1 MADRARGEPRY
12 PVRVVVARTGLSA
25 DVLRAWERRYGAV
38 QPQRSSGG
46 HRLYS
51 DVDVARLTIMQRAT
65 LAGHSISEIAP
76 LDLLALEALLDG
88 PARAPAGWP
97 PEAVEA
103 LVASSLTATQR
114 LDAAAL
120 EAALKRGAL
129 ALGGTALVDAVV
141 PRFLHRVGERW
152 RDGTL
157 SPAHEHLAS
166 AAVRRVLAWVADGY
180 TAGPRAPRLVVATP
194 AGELHEFGALLVA
207 TAAAEEGW
215 RVVYLGAS
223 LPAAHVAEA
232 ATQVG
237 ARAVALSAIC
247 IDGATVLD
255 ATRATARALPVG
267 TTLFAGG
274 AAAERH
280 GEMLRPAGV
289 RVLPDISA
297 LRRALRA
304 LRAHASSVPAEA
316 AVDSAVVDG

>member
-1 MADRARGEPRY
+1 MADQARGEPRY
-12 PVRVVVARTGLSA
+12 PVRIVVARTGLSA

-46 HRLYS
+46 QRLYS
-51 DVDVARLTIMQRAT
+51 DADVARLTLMRRAT

-76 LDLLALEALLDG
+76 LDLLALEALLEE
-88 PARAPAGWP
+88 PARTPAGPP
-97 PEAVEA
+97 PEAAES
-103 LVASSLTATQR
+103 LVASALAATQR

-120 EAALKRGAL
+120 EATLRRGAL
-129 ALGGTALVDAVV
+129 ALGGTALVDDVV
-141 PRFLHRVGERW
+141 PRFLRRVGERW
-152 RDGTL
+152 HDGTL

-223 LPAAHVAEA
+223 LPAAHVADA
-232 ATQVG
+232 AAQVG
-237 ARAVALSAIC
+237 ARAVALSAIYLG
-247 IDGATVLD
+247 GASALD
-255 ATRATARALPVG
+255 AVRDTARALPVG
-267 TTLFAGG
+267 TALLAGG
-274 AAAERH
+274 AVAERH
-280 GEMLRPAGV
+280 GELLRSAGV
-289 RVLPDISA
+289 RVLPDIAA

-304 LRAHASSVPAEA
+304 LRAHASSVPGEA
-316 AVDSAVVDG
+316 AVDAAVVDG